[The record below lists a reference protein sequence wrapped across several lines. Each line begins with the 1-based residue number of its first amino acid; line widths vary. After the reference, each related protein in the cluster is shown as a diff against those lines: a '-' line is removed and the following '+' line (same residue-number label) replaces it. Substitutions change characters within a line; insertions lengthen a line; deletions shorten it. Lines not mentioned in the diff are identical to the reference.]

1 MNVMK
6 RRIGQVALA
15 FSALFCSA
23 SFAGSVT
30 CSGTVEAI
38 SFHASNTF
46 MVRLSSMNTTVFF
59 CSPDSTFS
67 VVGTTYT
74 TGPETCKALVA
85 LFIAARESG
94 RTIQALYFDGDSV
107 PATCDG
113 WSNWSSANIRHFS
126 Y

>member
-1 MNVMK
+1 VRK
-6 RRIGQVALA
+6 SLPVFAL
-15 FSALFCSA
+15 LVCSGLCSV

-30 CSGTVEAI
+30 CSGTVEGI
-38 SFHASNTF
+38 SFHANNTF
-46 MVRLSSMNTTVFF
+46 MVRLSSMNTAVFF

-67 VVGTTYT
+67 VPGTSYT

-85 LFIAARESG
+85 MFIAARESG
-94 RTIQALYFDGDSV
+94 RTITAVYFDGDAV

-113 WSNWSSANIRHFS
+113 WSGWSSANIRHFN